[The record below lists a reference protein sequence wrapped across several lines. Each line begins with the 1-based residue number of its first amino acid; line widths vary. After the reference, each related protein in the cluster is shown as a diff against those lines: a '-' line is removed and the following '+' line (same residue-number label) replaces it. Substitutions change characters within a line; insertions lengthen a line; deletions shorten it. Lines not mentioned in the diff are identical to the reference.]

1 MIYLPSV
8 INIEFE
14 YDTTSSVSVENK
26 IFEHLKEYLSNTTE
40 YYDNTYNKVF
50 DYYLKNLYKYKMTYD
65 YTDISDID
73 KLNIKVIFELK

>member
-1 MIYLPSV
+1 MYLPSV

-14 YDTTSSVSVENK
+14 YDTNSKVSVEDK
-26 IFEHLKEYLSNTTE
+26 IFEYLKEYLSNTTE
-40 YYDNTYNKVF
+40 YDNNTYNKVF
-50 DYYLKNLYKYKMTYD
+50 DYYIKNLYKYKMTYD